1 LHANVKSKAVSS
13 PVRSSACTPTGDAN
27 ASHNPYSRVS
37 PLKRPQDEPP
47 GAVSFFLEE
56 PRATLERGRTAH
68 ERERQLPLS
77 LQGLIFL
84 LKPDTV
90 MAGSFRWRVAC
101 MTT

>member
-47 GAVSFFLEE
+47 GAVSLW
-56 PRATLERGRTAH
+56 GRLRRPYAPPYAAH
-68 ERERQLPLS
+68 AE
-77 LQGLIFL
+77 
-84 LKPDTV
+84 
-90 MAGSFRWRVAC
+90 
-101 MTT
+101 